1 MKSLLVAILLFSSI
15 AVHAQEQP
23 KLIVGIVIDQ
33 MRTDY
38 IYRFWEK
45 FENDGFKKL
54 KKDGYFC
61 KNTHYNYIP
70 TYTGPGHASIY
81 SGTTPMEHGI
91 IANSWY
97 DKKSSGFIYCVADSS
112 VKSIGTE
119 NESGKMSPKNMLAPS
134 LGDAVRMASLF
145 KGKSIGISIKDR
157 GAILPAGH
165 SANAA
170 YWMDYESGKMIS
182 SSHYFDELP
191 KWVTQF
197 NNKNQADKLA
207 DLGWDLSLAPELYTE
222 STSDN
227 TPYEKPLILNE
238 QPIFPYDVKRAIAE
252 NSYYSFAC
260 TPLGNT
266 YLRRFAEQ
274 CIINE
279 ELGQDDYMDL
289 LTISFSSPDMI
300 GHMFGPQSMEIEDT
314 YIKLDLEIAQLI
326 DALDKRVGEGNY
338 VLFLTADHA
347 AAPVPKYAQDNGFS
361 VDYFDLE
368 SFKIGMNKALSN
380 DFGID
385 GLILNY
391 SNQQV
396 FLNKDLMKS
405 NKIDIKEVSASIREF
420 AMSFNGI
427 ANVLDY
433 KQLQHALPPDQFSKL
448 ASMGWSPLRSGDI
461 MIQYLPGWMSYGKQG
476 TTHGSSYSYDT
487 HVPLI
492 FYGWNIGPGE
502 TIENIDITQIVPTIS
517 IHTNIAMPDASNHE
531 AIQLPKAEN
540 QD

>member
-207 DLGWDLSLAPELYTE
+207 DLDWDLSLAP
-222 STSDN
+222 D
-227 TPYEKPLILNE
+227 
-238 QPIFPYDVKRAIAE
+238 
-252 NSYYSFAC
+252 
-260 TPLGNT
+260 
-266 YLRRFAEQ
+266 
-274 CIINE
+274 
-279 ELGQDDYMDL
+279 
-289 LTISFSSPDMI
+289 
-300 GHMFGPQSMEIEDT
+300 
-314 YIKLDLEIAQLI
+314 
-326 DALDKRVGEGNY
+326 
-338 VLFLTADHA
+338 
-347 AAPVPKYAQDNGFS
+347 
-361 VDYFDLE
+361 
-368 SFKIGMNKALSN
+368 
-380 DFGID
+380 
-385 GLILNY
+385 
-391 SNQQV
+391 
-396 FLNKDLMKS
+396 
-405 NKIDIKEVSASIREF
+405 
-420 AMSFNGI
+420 
-427 ANVLDY
+427 
-433 KQLQHALPPDQFSKL
+433 
-448 ASMGWSPLRSGDI
+448 
-461 MIQYLPGWMSYGKQG
+461 
-476 TTHGSSYSYDT
+476 
-487 HVPLI
+487 
-492 FYGWNIGPGE
+492 
-502 TIENIDITQIVPTIS
+502 
-517 IHTNIAMPDASNHE
+517 
-531 AIQLPKAEN
+531 
-540 QD
+540 